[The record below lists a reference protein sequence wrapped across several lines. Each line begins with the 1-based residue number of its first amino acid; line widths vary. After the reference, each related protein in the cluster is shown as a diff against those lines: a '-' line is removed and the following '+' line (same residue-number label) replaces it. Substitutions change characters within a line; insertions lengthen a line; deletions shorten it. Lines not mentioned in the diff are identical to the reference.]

1 MPISFEVGAE
11 VAGIARRTAGFVRE
25 VVLPEERACGG
36 SLHGAPEPL
45 RRRLQEAART
55 AGVFAPHAAP
65 QWGGL
70 GLDLRGQAVVFEEA
84 GYSLLG
90 PLALNCAAPDE
101 GNMHLLAEVAT
112 PEQQERYL
120 RPLAAGAVR
129 SCFAMTEPAPGA
141 GSDPRALATTATRI
155 PGGWRLDG
163 RKWFIS
169 GADGAGFTICMART
183 SGSPGDPGGAT
194 MFLIDA
200 GTPGM
205 SLVRNLETLD
215 EGLFGGH
222 SELTFDGCE
231 IPDNQVLGEVDE
243 GFRYAQVRLG
253 PARLTHCMRWL
264 GAARR
269 ARDIALDRAA
279 TRTAFGKPLAELGM
293 VQQLLAD
300 SEIDIEASRALLW
313 RACWELDQG
322 RPGAQLT
329 SIAKTFVSE
338 AVNRVVDRSVQV
350 CGALG
355 ISADLPLSRLLR
367 EVRPFRIYDGPSET
381 HRWAIARRAVRA
393 SSPNT
398 ARDDADK
405 RNAAHDSADQRD
417 AARDGAASS
426 AVDANRAAAP

>member
-1 MPISFEVGAE
+1 MGISFDIDDEI
-11 VAGIARRTAGFVRE
+11 AGIARRTADFVRD
-25 VVLPEERACGG
+25 VVIPEELAGGG
-36 SLHGAPEPL
+36 SVHHGPEPL
-45 RRRLQEAART
+45 RRELQQAARD
-55 AGVFAPHAAP
+55 AGVFAPHAARE
-65 QWGGL
+65 WGGL

-101 GNMHLLAEVAT
+101 GNTHLLQAVAT
-112 PEQQERYL
+112 GEQRERYL
-120 RPLAAGAVR
+120 RPLAAGEIR

-141 GSDPRALATTATRI
+141 GSDPRALATTATRV
-155 PGGWRLDG
+155 PGGWRIDG

-169 GADGAGFTICMART
+169 GADGAAFAICMART
-183 SGSPGDPGGAT
+183 SGTPGDPGGAT
-194 MFLIDA
+194 MFLVDA

-205 SLVRNLETLD
+205 KLVRSLETLD

-222 SELTFDGCE
+222 SEVVFDGCVVGE
-231 IPDNQVLGEVDE
+231 EQVLGEVDA
-243 GFRYAQVRLG
+243 GFAYAQVRLG

-269 ARDIALDRAA
+269 ARDIALERAA
-279 TRTAFGKPLAELGM
+279 ARSAFGQPLAELGM
-293 VQQLLAD
+293 VQQMLAD
-300 SEIDIEASRALLW
+300 TEIDIEASRALLW

-322 RPGAQLT
+322 RPGGQYT
-329 SIAKTFVSE
+329 SIAKTFVAE
-338 AVNRVVDRSVQV
+338 AVGRVVDRAVQV

-393 SSPNT
+393 F
-398 ARDDADK
+398 R
-405 RNAAHDSADQRD
+405 
-417 AARDGAASS
+417 
-426 AVDANRAAAP
+426 

>member
-1 MPISFEVGAE
+1 VAISFDVSTE
-11 VAGIARRTAGFVRE
+11 VAGLARRTAEFVRD
-25 VVLPEERACGG
+25 VVIPEERSCGG
-36 SLHGAPEPL
+36 SVHDAPEPL
-45 RRRLQEAART
+45 RLRLQRAARD
-55 AGVFAPHAAP
+55 AGLFAPHAARR
-65 QWGGL
+65 WGGL

-101 GNMHLLAEVAT
+101 GNMHLLEAVAT
-112 PEQQERYL
+112 PEQRERYL
-120 RPLAAGAVR
+120 RPLAAGETR

-155 PGGWRLDG
+155 PGGWRIDG

-169 GADGAGFTICMART
+169 GADGATFMICMART
-183 SGSPGDPGGAT
+183 SGAPGDAGGAT
-194 MFLIDA
+194 MFLVDA
-200 GTPGM
+200 GTPGLK
-205 SLVRNLETLD
+205 LVRNLETLD

-222 SELTFDGCE
+222 SELAFDGCE
-231 IPDNQVLGEVDE
+231 VADDQVLGEVNQ
-243 GFRYAQVRLG
+243 GFGYAQVRLG

-279 TRTAFGKPLAELGM
+279 HRSAFGRPLAELGM

-300 SEIDIEASRALLW
+300 SEIDIEAGRALLW

-322 RPGAQLT
+322 RPGAQYT

-338 AVNRVVDRSVQV
+338 AVNRVVDRAVQV

-355 ISADLPLSRLLR
+355 VSADLPLSRLLR

-393 SSPNT
+393 SQE
-398 ARDDADK
+398 R
-405 RNAAHDSADQRD
+405 SA
-417 AARDGAASS
+417 S
-426 AVDANRAAAP
+426 

>member
-1 MPISFEVGAE
+1 MAVSFDVDAG
-11 VAGIARRTAGFVRE
+11 VAAIARRTAELVRD
-25 VVLPEERACGG
+25 VVIPEERACGG
-36 SLHGAPEPL
+36 SVHDAPEPL
-45 RRRLQEAART
+45 RQRLQAAARD
-55 AGVFAPHAAP
+55 AGVFAPHVATR
-65 QWGGL
+65 WGGL

-101 GNMHLLAEVAT
+101 GNTHLLAVVASE
-112 PEQQERYL
+112 EQKERYL
-120 RPLAAGAVR
+120 RPLAAGEVR

-141 GSDPRALATTATRI
+141 GSDPRALSTTATRA
-155 PGGWRLDG
+155 PGGWRIDG

-169 GADGAGFTICMART
+169 GADGAGFAICMART

-194 MFLIDA
+194 MFLVDA
-200 GTPGM
+200 VTPGM
-205 SLVRNLETLD
+205 KLVRNLETLD

-222 SELTFDGCE
+222 SELIFDGCFVGDE
-231 IPDNQVLGEVDE
+231 QVLGEVDA

-269 ARDIALDRAA
+269 ARDLALERAA
-279 TRTAFGKPLAELGM
+279 TRSAFGRPLAELGM

-300 SEIDIEASRALLW
+300 NEIDIEASRALLW

-322 RPGAQLT
+322 RPGAQHT
-329 SIAKTFVSE
+329 SITKTFVSE
-338 AVNRVVDRSVQV
+338 AVNRVVDRAVQV

-381 HRWAIARRAVRA
+381 HRWAIARRAVR
-393 SSPNT
+393 SL
-398 ARDDADK
+398 
-405 RNAAHDSADQRD
+405 
-417 AARDGAASS
+417 
-426 AVDANRAAAP
+426 